1 MEKTEKWEKRTIQ
14 LMEQTG
20 YRKEDMFSDD
30 DYSLNKLIHVVH
42 KAMQTNGKGDIKPI
56 EWLKMFNKALRRR
69 NYDEKVS
76 TQLQVM
82 ALRLALTDP
91 MKEFHMINGALAPAN
106 QHFSW
111 AAAYAI
117 YGAPWKN
124 RDRWKDREEIKKRT
138 QMSPVAE
145 VHTYTKPPETAE
157 NPYFPNGGTKTPGN
171 S

>member
-1 MEKTEKWEKRTIQ
+1 
-14 LMEQTG
+14 MEQTG

-124 RDRWKDREEIKKRT
+124 REKTRKKSKNAHKCHQSQRCTRT
-138 QMSPVAE
+138 Q
-145 VHTYTKPPETAE
+145 
-157 NPYFPNGGTKTPGN
+157 NPRKQLRTHIFQTVGRKHQGN
-171 S
+171 L